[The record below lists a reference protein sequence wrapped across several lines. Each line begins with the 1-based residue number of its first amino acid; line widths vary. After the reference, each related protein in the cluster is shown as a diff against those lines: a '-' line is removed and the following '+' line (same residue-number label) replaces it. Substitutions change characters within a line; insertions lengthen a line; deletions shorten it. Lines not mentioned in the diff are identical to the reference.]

1 MTATLIVMERDGRWA
16 AALRGAF
23 DRGAVPCRLIE
34 VRSLDECWDEL
45 RGRPGALLA
54 IELTEPL
61 LQWILAALCRLERE
75 CPQAAMLVLMER
87 RLARCIPLLREAGAV
102 HCIVS
107 PRRLGEAVELVQR
120 HAARQPAAADGPEQV
135 FADLPWSER

>member
-1 MTATLIVMERDGRWA
+1 MTAATVIVMERDGHWA

-61 LQWILAALCRLERE
+61 LPSILAALRHLERE
-75 CPQAAMLVLMER
+75 HPEAAMLVLMER
-87 RLARCIPLLREAGAV
+87 RLAPCIPLLREAGAV
-102 HCIVS
+102 HCVVS
-107 PRRLGEAVELVQR
+107 PRRLGEAVELLER
-120 HAARQPAAADGPEQV
+120 HAARQPAATDSPEQV
-135 FADLPWSER
+135 LADLPWSE